1 MDRQKIQDAFDS
13 YVNGFDLNNPKIRLK
28 YEHTYHVAENCEEIA
43 TDVFGKEAAAFARD
57 SRLAGETAE
66 DTAWLIG
73 MLHDTGRFEQLKR
86 YDTFNDRL
94 SIDHA
99 AFGADLLFGEEHL
112 IRNFYGNEALYPL
125 LEEAVRDHSL
135 YRLPEGLDPVTEIF
149 CNIIRDADKIDILR
163 VNFAVP
169 QSEIYSLPEEEIAA
183 SPVSPEV
190 LRVALTE
197 DRAVPR
203 ELHKTP
209 ADHFVGHICLCYE
222 LVFAKS
228 REMAKTQGFLDRL
241 FDYPFTNPETKEAL
255 QQMREHMTSCLT
267 DI

>member
-1 MDRQKIQDAFDS
+1 MNRQKIKDAFDS
-13 YVNGFDLNNPKIRLK
+13 YVQGFDLNNPKIRLK

-43 TDVFGKEAAAFARD
+43 EDVFENEAAAYAHD

-73 MLHDTGRFEQLKR
+73 MLHDIGRFEQLKR

-112 IRNFYGNEALYPL
+112 IRNFSDNARLYPL

-183 SPVSPEV
+183 STITPEV
-190 LRVALTE
+190 LKVALTE
-197 DRAVPR
+197 NRAVPR
-203 ELHKTP
+203 ELYRTP

-222 LVFAKS
+222 LVFDKS
-228 REMAKTQGFLDRL
+228 REMAKTQGFLDKL
-241 FDYPFTNPETKEAL
+241 FEYPFTDPEKKEGL
-255 QQMREHMTSCLT
+255 RKLREHMRR
-267 DI
+267 